1 VEAIAVTPQKRKV
14 EVINQAEP
22 KILTPT
28 DVKLRM
34 LEAGVCGTDK
44 EICAFEYG
52 TPPSGSEQLVI
63 DSKWEVIDPTTLD
76 KRRSAGRLALNWY
89 RIKITVPERVGNFDP
104 AGSTLVFATSTD
116 DYAEIWVDGEL
127 PRAAGQSGGSVIK
140 SWNAE
145 NRLVVGR
152 DVKPGQKIQLAI
164 FGING
169 PISDPPTNYI
179 YMRYAKLELH
189 KVQAAPCRSYA
200 ARSEC
205 GSGATRSGNRCDRSA
220 QSEDL

>member
-1 VEAIAVTPQKRKV
+1 MEAIAVTAQKRKV
-14 EVINQAEP
+14 EVINQVEP

-140 SWNAE
+140 SRNAE

-189 KVQAAPCRSYA
+189 EVQAALS
-200 ARSEC
+200 
-205 GSGATRSGNRCDRSA
+205 
-220 QSEDL
+220 